1 MENMTS
7 TKPVTAISSSQ
18 LLEHYQGHRRLTRR
32 MLEAFPEE
40 HFFHYSVGGMRPI
53 AAMAMEFI
61 NMTRMGVTGVATHN
75 WQTVGKKE
83 QPATKQA
90 ILDLWD
96 ENTQLINEYWPQ
108 ITEERFQETD
118 KAFGMYE
125 GVVYSLM
132 LYIIDNEI
140 HHRGEMYV
148 YFRSL
153 GLEPVPFY
161 ER

>member
-1 MENMTS
+1 MENMTIA
-7 TKPVTAISSSQ
+7 KPLTAISSTQ
-18 LLEHYQGHRRLTRR
+18 LLAHYQGHRRLTRR

-40 HFFHYSVGGMRPI
+40 HFFTYSVGGMRPI

-61 NMTRMGVTGVATHN
+61 NMTGMGVTGVATRN
-75 WQTVGKKE
+75 WQTIDKRE
-83 QPATKQA
+83 MPATKQA

-96 ENTQLINEYWPQ
+96 DNTELINEYWPQ

-125 GVVYSLM
+125 GIVFSLM